1 MGEWR
6 PRKGRFA
13 WRCMVFGPLI
23 STLAST
29 DCQWHGFEIWPL
41 CKHTWFL
48 SNTGGRCQHLLLFSA
63 RSCSHRLGNRNL
75 RRVPITGQF
84 LQWFIHELVY
94 SLYYSGFE
102 SGSSFKSIFNNFVFI
117 FYKFE
122 QAHCSVSSSQQWA
135 SVYIFLCKFIY
146 FSRELKCQI
155 NSILLPGL

>member
-1 MGEWR
+1 MLHFCFRFIVRAIKYCCFAQAWRGVGEWR
-6 PRKGRFA
+6 PRKGRFP

-63 RSCSHRLGNRNL
+63 RSCSHRLCDRNL

-94 SLYYSGFE
+94 SLHYNGFE
-102 SGSSFKSIFNNFVFI
+102 SDSSFKSIHNNLCFQFLKVWASLLLS
-117 FYKFE
+117 KFE
-122 QAHCSVSSSQQWA
+122 STM
-135 SVYIFLCKFIY
+135 
-146 FSRELKCQI
+146 
-155 NSILLPGL
+155 G